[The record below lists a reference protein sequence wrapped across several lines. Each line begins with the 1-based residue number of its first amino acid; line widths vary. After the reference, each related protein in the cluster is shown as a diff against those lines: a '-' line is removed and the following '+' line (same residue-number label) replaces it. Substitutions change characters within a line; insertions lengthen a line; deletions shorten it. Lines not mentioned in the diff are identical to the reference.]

1 MELHEDGKTEFKC
14 EWAESI
20 RKTIIAF
27 ANTEGGTLW
36 VGVDDDG
43 NAVGID
49 DADGL
54 MLRICNMVRDS
65 IRPDLSMFV
74 NGERAERDGKTVLRI
89 EVQRGTD
96 RPYFAKAAG
105 LRPEGVFVRQGAA
118 SVPAS
123 ETRIRDMLREDR
135 ADSFES
141 CRSFLQE
148 LTFEALSAAFRKR
161 KIPFGAA
168 QETTLGIRR
177 PDGLYTNLAFLLS
190 DQCRQTIKL
199 AAFKGDV
206 KETFRDR
213 REPEGSLLVQLDAAL
228 EFLRKWN
235 DVRSEIRG
243 FEREDSPD
251 YDEEVIREA
260 LLNAVIHRDYSRQD
274 STLASVFSNRIEI
287 VSIGGVVPGYDP
299 IDLIDGGVSALRNR
313 ALANVFARLGYIEAY
328 GTGIPKIRRSYA
340 GIDPG
345 PSFTF
350 LPHAFRVVL
359 PNRNVARRLSN
370 GYDSGKFPPRPFV
383 RESAD
388 VKYEDFRS
396 ASTAATPRE
405 ESILALLRQKG
416 TVTREEVQKAM
427 GVSLATVLRDLAA
440 LLKARRIAKVGSG
453 RNTRYREYA
462 VPNGGIGA

>member
-1 MELHEDGKTEFKC
+1 MERHEDGKTEFKR

-20 RKTIIAF
+20 RKTVIAF

-36 VGVDDDG
+36 VGVGDDG

-65 IRPDLSMFV
+65 IRPDLSLFV
-74 NGERAERDGKTVLRI
+74 NCERAERDGKTVLRV

-96 RPYFAKAAG
+96 RPYFAKAVG

-123 ETRIRDMLREDR
+123 ETRIRDMLREDS

-141 CRSFLQE
+141 CRSFRQE

-161 KIPFGAA
+161 KIPFGLA

-177 PDGLYTNLAFLLS
+177 PDGLFTNLAFLLS

-206 KETFRDR
+206 KDTFRDR

-228 EFLRKWN
+228 EFLCKWN

-243 FEREDSPD
+243 FERVDSPD
-251 YDEEVIREA
+251 YEEEVIREA

-274 STLASVFSNRIEI
+274 STLASVFSDRIEI

-299 IDLIDGGVSALRNR
+299 VDLIDGGVSALRNR
-313 ALANVFARLGYIEAY
+313 ALANVFARLGYIEAF
-328 GTGIPKIRRSYA
+328 GTGIPKIRQSYA
-340 GIDPG
+340 DIEPG

-359 PNRNVARRLSN
+359 PNRNVARRLSD
-370 GYDSGKFPPRPFV
+370 GYDSGKFPLRPVV
-383 RESAD
+383 REFPD
-388 VKYEDFRS
+388 VKYQASQS

-405 ESILALLRQKG
+405 ESILALLRQKK
-416 TVTREEVQKAM
+416 TVTREEVQNAM

-440 LLKARRIAKVGSG
+440 LLRARRIVKVGSG
-453 RNTRYREYA
+453 RNTRYREYKA
-462 VPNGGIGA
+462 PNGGIGA

>member
-1 MELHEDGKTEFKC
+1 MNDEEKPMERHEDGKTEFKR

-20 RKTIIAF
+20 RKTVIAF

-36 VGVDDDG
+36 VGVDED
-43 NAVGID
+43 
-49 DADGL
+49 
-54 MLRICNMVRDS
+54 C
-65 IRPDLSMFV
+65 
-74 NGERAERDGKTVLRI
+74 
-89 EVQRGTD
+89 
-96 RPYFAKAAG
+96 
-105 LRPEGVFVRQGAA
+105 
-118 SVPAS
+118 
-123 ETRIRDMLREDR
+123 IRDMLREDS

-141 CRSFLQE
+141 CRSFRQE

-161 KIPFGAA
+161 KIPFGLA

-177 PDGLYTNLAFLLS
+177 PDGLFTNLAFLLS

-206 KETFRDR
+206 KDTFRDR

-228 EFLRKWN
+228 EFLCKWN
-235 DVRSEIRG
+235 DVQSEIRG
-243 FEREDSPD
+243 FERVDSPD

-274 STLASVFSNRIEI
+274 STLASVFSDRIEI

-299 IDLIDGGVSALRNR
+299 VDLIDGGVSALRNR

-340 GIDPG
+340 GIEPG

-359 PNRNVARRLSN
+359 PNRNVARRSSD
-370 GYDSGKFPPRPFV
+370 GYDTGKFPSRPVV

-388 VKYEDFRS
+388 VQYEASQS
-396 ASTAATPRE
+396 ASTTATPRE
-405 ESILALLRQKG
+405 ESILALLRQKE

-440 LLKARRIAKVGSG
+440 LLKARRVAKVGSG
-453 RNTRYREYA
+453 RNTRYRKYA
-462 VPNGGIGA
+462 VPNG

>member
-1 MELHEDGKTEFKC
+1 MEWHEDSKTEFKR

-20 RKTIIAF
+20 RKTVIAF

-43 NAVGID
+43 NAVGVD

-74 NGERAERDGKTVLRI
+74 NCERMERDGKTVLRV

-96 RPYFAKAAG
+96 RPYFAKTAG

-123 ETRIRDMLREDR
+123 ETRIRDMLREDS

-141 CRSFLQE
+141 CRSFRQE
-148 LTFEALSAAFRKR
+148 LTFEALSAAFLKR

-177 PDGLYTNLAFLLS
+177 PDGLFTNLAFLLS
-190 DQCRQTIKL
+190 DQCRPTIKL

-213 REPEGSLLVQLDAAL
+213 REPEGSLLAQLGAAL
-228 EFLRKWN
+228 EFLGKWN
-235 DVRSEIRG
+235 DRRSEIRG
-243 FEREDSPD
+243 FERVDSPD

-274 STLASVFSNRIEI
+274 STLASVFSDRIEI

-299 IDLIDGGVSALRNR
+299 VDLIDGGVSALRNR

-359 PNRNVARRLSN
+359 PNRNTARRSSD
-370 GYDSGKFPPRPFV
+370 GYDSGKSPPNPVV

-388 VKYEDFRS
+388 VQYEDSRS
-396 ASTAATPRE
+396 ASSTATPRE
-405 ESILALLRQKG
+405 KSILTLLRQKG
-416 TVTREEVQKAM
+416 TVTREEVQRAM

-453 RNTRYREYA
+453 RNTRYRKCEDLQ
-462 VPNGGIGA
+462 

>member
-1 MELHEDGKTEFKC
+1 MEWREDGKTEFKR

-36 VGVDDDG
+36 VGVDED
-43 NAVGID
+43 
-49 DADGL
+49 
-54 MLRICNMVRDS
+54 C
-65 IRPDLSMFV
+65 
-74 NGERAERDGKTVLRI
+74 
-89 EVQRGTD
+89 
-96 RPYFAKAAG
+96 
-105 LRPEGVFVRQGAA
+105 
-118 SVPAS
+118 
-123 ETRIRDMLREDR
+123 IRDMLREDS
-135 ADSFES
+135 AESFES
-141 CRSFLQE
+141 CRSFRQE
-148 LTFEALSAAFRKR
+148 LTFEALSSAFRKR

-177 PDGLYTNLAFLLS
+177 PDGLFTNLAFLLS
-190 DQCRQTIKL
+190 DQCRPTIKL

-206 KETFRDR
+206 KDTFRDR
-213 REPEGSLLVQLDAAL
+213 REPEGSLLEQLGAAL
-228 EFLRKWN
+228 EFLGKWN
-235 DVRSEIRG
+235 DRRSEIRG
-243 FEREDSPD
+243 FERVDLPD

-274 STLASVFSNRIEI
+274 STLASVFSDRIEI

-299 IDLIDGGVSALRNR
+299 VDLIDGGVSALRNR

-359 PNRNVARRLSN
+359 PNRNAARRLSD
-370 GYDSGKFPPRPFV
+370 GDDSGKFPPPPVV

-388 VKYEDFRS
+388 VRYEAARH

-405 ESILALLRQKG
+405 GAILALLRKKG
-416 TVTREEVQKAM
+416 TVTREEVQRET
-427 GVSLATVLRDLAA
+427 GVSLATVLRDLKA
-440 LLKARRIAKVGSG
+440 LLTARRIVKVGSG
-453 RNTRYREYA
+453 RNTKYTATNR
-462 VPNGGIGA
+462 GIGA

>member
-1 MELHEDGKTEFKC
+1 MEWHEDNKTEFKR

-20 RKTIIAF
+20 RI
-27 ANTEGGTLW
+27 
-36 VGVDDDG
+36 
-43 NAVGID
+43 
-49 DADGL
+49 
-54 MLRICNMVRDS
+54 S
-65 IRPDLSMFV
+65 
-74 NGERAERDGKTVLRI
+74 
-89 EVQRGTD
+89 
-96 RPYFAKAAG
+96 
-105 LRPEGVFVRQGAA
+105 
-118 SVPAS
+118 
-123 ETRIRDMLREDR
+123 DMLREDS

-141 CRSFLQE
+141 CRSFRQD

-177 PDGLYTNLAFLLS
+177 PDGLFTNLAFLLS
-190 DQCRQTIKL
+190 DQCRPTIKL

-228 EFLRKWN
+228 DFLGKWN
-235 DVRSEIRG
+235 DRRSEIRG
-243 FEREDSPD
+243 FERVDSPD

-260 LLNAVIHRDYSRQD
+260 LLNAVIHRDYSLQD
-274 STLASVFSNRIEI
+274 STLASVFSDRIEI

-299 IDLIDGGVSALRNR
+299 VDLIDGGVSALRNR

-340 GIDPG
+340 GMEPG

-359 PNRNVARRLSN
+359 PNRNAARRLSD
-370 GYDSGKFPPRPFV
+370 GDDSGKFPPQPVV

-388 VKYEDFRS
+388 VQYEASRF
-396 ASTAATPRE
+396 ASTTATPRE
-405 ESILALLRQKG
+405 EAILTLLRQKG

-462 VPNGGIGA
+462 DLQ

>member
-1 MELHEDGKTEFKC
+1 MERHEDGKTEFKR
-14 EWAESI
+14 EWTESI
-20 RKTIIAF
+20 RKTVIAF
-27 ANTEGGTLW
+27 ANTEGGMLW

-54 MLRICNMVRDS
+54 MLRIYNMVRDS
-65 IRPDLSMFV
+65 IQPDLSMFV
-74 NGERAERDGKTVLRI
+74 NCERAERDGKMVLRV

-177 PDGLYTNLAFLLS
+177 PDGLFTNLAFLLS

-235 DVRSEIRG
+235 DVQSEIRG
-243 FEREDSPD
+243 FERVDSPD
-251 YDEEVIREA
+251 YDDEVIREA

-274 STLASVFSNRIEI
+274 STLASVFSDRIEI

-299 IDLIDGGVSALRNR
+299 VDLIDGGVSALRNR
-313 ALANVFARLGYIEAY
+313 ALADVFARLGYIEAF

-359 PNRNVARRLSN
+359 PNRNVARESSD
-370 GYDSGKFPPRPFV
+370 GYDPGKFSPRPIV
-383 RESAD
+383 RETAD
-388 VKYEDFRS
+388 VKYEASRS
-396 ASTAATPRE
+396 ASAATPRE
-405 ESILALLRQKG
+405 KDILALLRQKG
-416 TVTREEVQKAM
+416 TVTRKEVQETT
-427 GVSLATVLRDLAA
+427 GVSLATVLRDLEA
-440 LLKARRIAKVGSG
+440 LLMARRIVKVGSG
-453 RNTRYREYA
+453 RNTRYREYED
-462 VPNGGIGA
+462 PKRGIGA

>member
-1 MELHEDGKTEFKC
+1 MEWHEDGKTEFKR

-36 VGVDDDG
+36 IGVDDDG

-49 DADGL
+49 DVDGQ
-54 MLRICNMVRDS
+54 MLRIGNMVRDS
-65 IRPDLSMFV
+65 IRPDLSLFV
-74 NGERAERDGKTVLRI
+74 NCERAERDGKTVLHV

-161 KIPFGAA
+161 KIPFGTA

-213 REPEGSLLVQLDAAL
+213 REPEGSLLVQLDATL

-235 DVRSEIRG
+235 DVQSEIRG
-243 FEREDSPD
+243 FERVDSPD

-274 STLASVFSNRIEI
+274 ATLASVFSDRIEI

-299 IDLIDGGVSALRNR
+299 VDLIDGGVSALRNR

-340 GIDPG
+340 GINPG

-359 PNRNVARRLSN
+359 PNRNVARRLSDR
-370 GYDSGKFPPRPFV
+370 YDSGKFPLRPVV

-388 VKYEDFRS
+388 VQYEDSRS
-396 ASTAATPRE
+396 ASSTATPRE
-405 ESILALLRQKG
+405 KSILTLLRQKG
-416 TVTREEVQKAM
+416 TVTREEVQRAM

-453 RNTRYREYA
+453 RNTRYRKCEDLQ
-462 VPNGGIGA
+462 